1 MKKIISSVLAVLM
14 CVSSA
19 SGITCN
25 AIDINGTE
33 MISTEG
39 YGVNENGNFWIA
51 SNSIVK
57 VIDKA
62 KTYYSFGKMVGY
74 GVLEVDKEPESGDEA
89 EEMWKQLSAQNKKA
103 CMVKGDN
110 PYVFRFVY
118 NDDGTLAT
126 EKIDCDANPVCTI
139 DLVNLEIRDYD
150 TDEVLQKMEAGNIA
164 YWTGPYALNGPDY
177 GVLYIPV
184 TYMGEFF
191 MNGEAFGSFIVP
203 SSDNGCEITKGDI
216 DMNGTVDLSDLTEL
230 SLVLLK
236 DKELIN
242 AQQIAADIN
251 KDGKVDVSDIAR
263 LKQYV
268 SKMIS
273 SLR

>member
-74 GVLEVDKEPESGDEA
+74 GVLEVDKEPE
-89 EEMWKQLSAQNKKA
+89 
-103 CMVKGDN
+103 
-110 PYVFRFVY
+110 
-118 NDDGTLAT
+118 
-126 EKIDCDANPVCTI
+126 
-139 DLVNLEIRDYD
+139 
-150 TDEVLQKMEAGNIA
+150 
-164 YWTGPYALNGPDY
+164 
-177 GVLYIPV
+177 
-184 TYMGEFF
+184 
-191 MNGEAFGSFIVP
+191 
-203 SSDNGCEITKGDI
+203 
-216 DMNGTVDLSDLTEL
+216 
-230 SLVLLK
+230 
-236 DKELIN
+236 
-242 AQQIAADIN
+242 
-251 KDGKVDVSDIAR
+251 
-263 LKQYV
+263 
-268 SKMIS
+268 
-273 SLR
+273 